1 MSDKNWEE
9 IGTVIGSTSTDSY
22 GFLLSSLKASV
33 GDIVITEAEIPSP
46 ERGSKRVFIW
56 GRIVSMDRT
65 NPTFPNEAAAEL
77 NRIGAIEETIAMV
90 GSEHLHAEVQIIGCT
105 NTSDKDKDNI
115 TLNPLS
121 YPVKPTSK
129 VLYPD
134 GDIINKLLSNKND
147 KDSPIEIGTLI
158 NRPDV
163 KIYMSGEGL
172 ASRHL
177 AILAQTG
184 GGKTVASRR
193 IITGLAQYGHPTVIF
208 DPHGD
213 YLGLSQNL
221 EELKK
226 ISGNKNLKVKLLTPK
241 LLATRAK
248 VPDAISEL
256 VSKLGLSMTEAQRGV
271 LYNIVNNE
279 EFVNKLSPTETNLL
293 AHIEKLQHFIS
304 KMEVSAMETKSL
316 GPINRKLRIIV
327 TKLENMEKT
336 NQKLRSIFM
345 KKGLIFEDL
354 PDPETNPK
362 KIVNQ
367 NQISILYLGGY
378 ERVVQS
384 TMVSI
389 ILEHLFDNRSSMTD
403 NRINAFSAIIEEA
416 HNFVPSKSEEKGDS
430 PSLMTIR
437 RLLTEGRKFGTGVI
451 LISQRPGRLDET
463 TLAQCNTFL
472 VLKLVNPRDQ
482 NWVRNVMEQ
491 MSEQDAKWLKA
502 FGKGQGFVSGYAVKI
517 PLQVQ
522 IKWDSELETKDLGRE
537 RFIEENLERWNAGG
551 KEESDEIEK
560 NNKEHK
566 DLLKKTTRIKL

>member
-1 MSDKNWEE
+1 MSNNKWEE
-9 IGTVIGSTSTDSY
+9 IGTVVGSTSTDSY
-22 GFLLSSLKASV
+22 GFVLSSLKGSV
-33 GDIVITEAEIPSP
+33 GDIVITETIIPDTK
-46 ERGSKRVFIW
+46 RGEKKVHIW
-56 GRIVSMDRT
+56 GRIVSMDRS

-77 NRIGAIEETIAMV
+77 NRIGALEETIGMA
-90 GSEHLHAEVQIIGCT
+90 GTEHLHAEVQIMGCT
-105 NTSDKDKDNI
+105 DVENNKDEI
-115 TLNPLS
+115 ILQPLS

-134 GDIINKLLSNKND
+134 GKIINKLLSGKNE
-147 KDSPIEIGTLI
+147 KDSPIKIGTLI

-163 KIYMSGEGL
+163 EIFMSGEGL

-193 IITGLAQYGHPTVIF
+193 IIAGLAQYGHPTVIF

-213 YLGLSQNL
+213 YLGLSQNID
-221 EELKK
+221 ELKK
-226 ISGNKNLKVKLLTPK
+226 ISGNKETKVKLLTPK
-241 LLATRAK
+241 LLATRDK
-248 VPDAISEL
+248 VPDAITEL
-256 VSKLGLSMTEAQRGV
+256 VSKLGLSMTEAQLGV
-271 LYNIVNNE
+271 FYNIVNND
-279 EFVNKLSPTETNLL
+279 EFTAQLSPTETNLL
-293 AHIEKLQHFIS
+293 KHIEKLQDYIGKLKFEP
-304 KMEVSAMETKSL
+304 KDAKSI

-327 TKLENMEKT
+327 SKLENMEKT
-336 NQKLRSIFM
+336 NQKLRSIFT
-345 KKGLIFEDL
+345 KKGLKFEDL
-354 PDPETNPK
+354 PDPETNPQ

-367 NQISILYLGGY
+367 HQISILYLGGY

-403 NRINAFSAIIEEA
+403 GRIQAFSAIIEEA
-416 HNFVPSKSEEKGDS
+416 HNFVPSKSEEKSES

-502 FGKGQGFVSGYAVKI
+502 FGKGQGFTSGYAIKF

-522 IKWDSELETKDLGRE
+522 IHYDDKLETTDLGRE
-537 RFIEENLERWNAGG
+537 RFMEENRERWEQGG
-551 KEESDEIEK
+551 KKDSEEMEK
-560 NNKEHK
+560 NNAEHQE
-566 DLLKKTTRIKL
+566 LLKKSKRVKI

>member
-1 MSDKNWEE
+1 MSKKWEE
-9 IGTVIGSTSTDSY
+9 IGTVVGSTSTDSY
-22 GFLLSSLKASV
+22 GFVLSSLKGSV
-33 GDIVITEAEIPSP
+33 GDLVITEALIPSMQ
-46 ERGSKRVFIW
+46 RGEKKVYIW
-56 GRIVSMDRT
+56 GRIVSLDRS

-77 NRIGAIEETIAMV
+77 NRIGALEETIGMT
-90 GSEHLHAEVQIIGCT
+90 GTEHLHAEVQIMGCT
-105 NTSDKDKDNI
+105 SADSKSDEIILD
-115 TLNPLS
+115 PLT

-134 GDIINKLLSNKND
+134 AEIINKLLSGKNE
-147 KDSPIEIGTLI
+147 KDSPIKIGTLI

-163 KIYMSGEGL
+163 EIFMSGEGL

-193 IITGLAQYGHPTVIF
+193 IIAGLAEHGHPTVIF

-213 YLGLSQNL
+213 YLGLSKNI

-226 ISGNKNLKVKLLTPK
+226 VAKNKNVKVKLLTPK
-241 LLATRAK
+241 LLATK
-248 VPDAISEL
+248 DTVPDAISEL
-256 VSKLGLSMTEAQRGV
+256 VTKLGLSMTEAQLGV
-271 LYNIVNNE
+271 FYNIVNNDDFTKRLSPSE
-279 EFVNKLSPTETNLL
+279 NNLLKHIEVLQEFVRNHNPGDKTQERS
-293 AHIEKLQHFIS
+293 I
-304 KMEVSAMETKSL
+304 
-316 GPINRKLRIIV
+316 GPIQRKLRIIV
-327 TKLENMEKT
+327 SKLEQMEKT
-336 NQKLRSIFM
+336 NQKLRSIFQ
-345 KKGLIFEDL
+345 KKGLNFEDL
-354 PDPETNPK
+354 PDPETNPQ
-362 KIVNQ
+362 KIVSQ

-389 ILEHLFDNRSSMTD
+389 ILEHLFNNRSSMTD
-403 NRINAFSAIIEEA
+403 GRIQAFSAVIEEA
-416 HNFVPSKSEEKGDS
+416 HNFVPSRSEEKGVS

-502 FGKGQGFVSGYAVKI
+502 FGKGQGFTSGYAVKF
-517 PLQVQ
+517 PLQVL
-522 IKWDSELETKDLGRE
+522 IDYDKKLETSDLGRE
-537 RFIEENLERWNAGG
+537 RFIEENKERWNSGG
-551 KEESDEIEK
+551 KEASEEMEK
-560 NNKEHK
+560 NSKEFK
-566 DLLKKTTRIKL
+566 DILKKSTRMKI